1 MARVI
6 GRGRYATET
15 YPEGPGGG
23 GAAAGIVPLSRQ
35 RFVDGDTATTGRT
48 GSVAEPFKTIAEFM
62 AARGNASVA
71 DATANFVGWLMP
83 TLAGYVENVAFP
95 PYASTE
101 LRADSLSLA
110 AGTII
115 SGNVTWGNI
124 LGAKAASPVA
134 AVAMHNVSVTGTVT
148 ITDDP
153 GAPTSI
159 FSFSADEIGDDSASI
174 VGGFVSSATTKLQT
188 ALFTNALI
196 DDINAG
202 TAANSAFVQLFY
214 STISGT
220 ISAQGLSCVGSR
232 IDVSAITVNSNGLCS
247 FQDTNFASGSNPVLT
262 AIASANFDGASWR
275 SFLEAGGTRAPAGD
289 AGTPVL
295 VVGGFSAGAVEGAVT
310 AGGSGTFDVSLNG
323 AGATAG
329 LQGSNSGN
337 SYAFTGMGGDV
348 TVNLQIGGAKV
359 GDTIMITKPGL
370 DAHTI
375 TVHNS
380 GGTPADI
387 GIIPSGGRGFLLA
400 RFDGTDWKFVS
411 GGSLA
416 A

>member
-1 MARVI
+1 MGHLI
-6 GRGRYATET
+6 GHGRYARET

-35 RFVDGDTATTGRT
+35 RFIDGDTATTGRT

-62 AARGNASVA
+62 ASRGNASVD
-71 DATANFVGWLMP
+71 DATANYVGWMTPALG
-83 TLAGYVENVAFP
+83 GYVGNIAFP

-110 AGTII
+110 VITGNAAWANIAG
-115 SGNVTWGNI
+115 
-124 LGAKAASPVA
+124 AHAAAVA
-134 AVAMHNVSVTGTVT
+134 AVAMHNVSVTGSFT
-148 ITDDP
+148 ITDDA

-174 VGGFVSSATTKLQT
+174 VGGFVSNTTTKLQT
-188 ALFTNALI
+188 VLFTNALVDGI
-196 DDINAG
+196 DAG
-202 TAANSAFVQLFY
+202 TAADSAFVQLFN

-220 ISAQGLSCVGSR
+220 ISANGLDCNGSR
-232 IDVSAITVNSNGLCS
+232 LDVTAITVAAAGICA
-247 FQDTNFASGSNPVLT
+247 FQDTTFALNSNPALT
-262 AIASANFDGASWR
+262 ALAGAKFDGSSWR

-348 TVNLQIGGAKV
+348 TVNLQTGGAQI

-380 GGTPADI
+380 GGTPANI
-387 GIIPSGGRGFLLA
+387 GVIPSGGRGFLMA
-400 RFDGTDWKFVS
+400 RYDGTDWKFVS